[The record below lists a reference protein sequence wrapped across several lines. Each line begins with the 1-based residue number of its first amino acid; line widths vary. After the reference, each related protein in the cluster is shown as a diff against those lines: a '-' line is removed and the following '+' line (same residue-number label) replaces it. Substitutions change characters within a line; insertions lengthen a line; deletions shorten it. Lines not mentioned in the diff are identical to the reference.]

1 MVWPSR
7 ERRRQRKHAF
17 EEALDEARL
26 DPNGEPVTSDAFDGV
41 SPGAQ
46 RGVGS
51 FGDLSVAE
59 GYVARSS
66 LQRAY
71 DDDEDIDADD
81 DQSAPSGRGVRPA
94 DAALKLIAELGAGAF
109 SIKQLAQ
116 LRRMFASENHPDRV
130 APEQRDEA
138 VRAMAEVNAAIDRAL
153 KLAKTT

>member
-1 MVWPSR
+1 MVWPSKV
-7 ERRRQRKHAF
+7 RRRQRKHAF
-17 EEALDEARL
+17 EEALDEVRL
-26 DPNGEPVTSDAFDGV
+26 DPNGEPETFDGV

-71 DDDEDIDADD
+71 GNDEEADEDVAESMPVGKVV
-81 DQSAPSGRGVRPA
+81 QPA
-94 DAALKLIAELGAGAF
+94 EAALKLIAELGAGAF

-130 APEQRDEA
+130 SPAQRDEA
-138 VRAMAEVNAAIDRAL
+138 VRAMADVNAAIDRAL
-153 KLAKTT
+153 KLAKTS